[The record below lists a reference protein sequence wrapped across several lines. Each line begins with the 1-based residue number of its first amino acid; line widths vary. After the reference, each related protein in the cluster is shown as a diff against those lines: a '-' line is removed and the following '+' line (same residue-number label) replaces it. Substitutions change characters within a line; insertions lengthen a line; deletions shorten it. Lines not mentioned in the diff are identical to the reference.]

1 MNAQNK
7 ITDISAIEAGIFSSE
22 SDISEAWH
30 DAIEGDAEY
39 VITAYYDHSQ
49 QEAETE
55 DPDAPCEW
63 IDAPQLIGAV
73 VDCGNEKK
81 TYSRLTVIVLLGA
94 DAVRQIEAVQC
105 EAVNRPY

>member
-7 ITDISAIEAGIFSSE
+7 MTDISAIAAGIFSSE

-30 DAIEGDAEY
+30 DAIEDDAEFA
-39 VITAYYDHSQ
+39 ITAYYDHSQ

-63 IDAPQLIGAV
+63 IAVPQLIGAV
-73 VDCGNEKK
+73 VDCGDEKK
-81 TYSRLTVIVLLGA
+81 TYSRLNVIELLGA

-105 EAVNRPY
+105 EVVNRPY